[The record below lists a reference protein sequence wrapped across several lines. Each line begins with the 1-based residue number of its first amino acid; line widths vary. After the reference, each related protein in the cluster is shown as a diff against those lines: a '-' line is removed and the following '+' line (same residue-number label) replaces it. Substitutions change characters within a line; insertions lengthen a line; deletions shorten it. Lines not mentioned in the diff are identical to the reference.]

1 MAEKLHLQFK
11 NLQLACTYANIKSCF
26 SSHLDSKIYLII
38 SLISLV
44 LLFYSIWEIKYVV
57 VDVKDFL
64 GLISHLSLA
73 YWIGYVLM
81 VLFSIRLY
89 LDKRIK
95 NDIIY
100 LIYLIVIGLFLFGVP
115 IFAEENARFP
125 WSYYPAGEVKT
136 VLETKYVDTKSNY
149 PLITYRSWPATHFI
163 SSAILYFTDI
173 KIETLLKYVPLF
185 WVLSVI
191 LIIFSIGK
199 RLKLLS
205 NQSFLASFLFLASF
219 FSPHYYYSPV
229 SFAYLLYLLLFM
241 FIVAY
246 STINLKA
253 SSAESQKDENI
264 NFIKGKISTTILIS
278 LIFISLVITHIL
290 TAIAV
295 ISSFI
300 FSSLFIRTLHN
311 KRIKFIMFFLI
322 LFIAWYVFFAPI
334 MFENGVKELLRV
346 VTQLDA
352 LNIFKTGKYSV
363 PFAANTT
370 RWVVHYSR
378 FFFIVVYAI
387 AMMVASAFY
396 INGRIKREK
405 IESTKICFFWLFGIL
420 ALFGLKYGGEIDD
433 RIYLFSLVPMVFI
446 MAFTFDRKILAIMA
460 ILLVILHMP
469 AHYGT
474 ESFDLVRTT
483 ELNGAK
489 FFAANSVFDNRETY
503 FSMWDTFIN
512 YYDPEKVKTF
522 WNTLFVVEKPDQ
534 SKIDNSTYIINSDGS
549 HNFLFYSFGFDP
561 LKEWILLNQG
571 KLSLFYDNGHYQIYK
586 NKQ

>member
-1 MAEKLHLQFK
+1 MNEHFERYLG
-11 NLQLACTYANIKSCF
+11 N
-26 SSHLDSKIYLII
+26 SKIYLII

-100 LIYLIVIGLFLFGVP
+100 LIYLVVIGLFLFGVP

-278 LIFISLVITHIL
+278 LTFISLVITHIL

-300 FSSLFIRTLHN
+300 FSSLFIRILHN

-322 LFIAWYVFFAPI
+322 L
-334 MFENGVKELLRV
+334 
-346 VTQLDA
+346 
-352 LNIFKTGKYSV
+352 
-363 PFAANTT
+363 
-370 RWVVHYSR
+370 
-378 FFFIVVYAI
+378 
-387 AMMVASAFY
+387 
-396 INGRIKREK
+396 
-405 IESTKICFFWLFGIL
+405 
-420 ALFGLKYGGEIDD
+420 
-433 RIYLFSLVPMVFI
+433 
-446 MAFTFDRKILAIMA
+446 
-460 ILLVILHMP
+460 
-469 AHYGT
+469 
-474 ESFDLVRTT
+474 
-483 ELNGAK
+483 
-489 FFAANSVFDNRETY
+489 
-503 FSMWDTFIN
+503 
-512 YYDPEKVKTF
+512 
-522 WNTLFVVEKPDQ
+522 
-534 SKIDNSTYIINSDGS
+534 
-549 HNFLFYSFGFDP
+549 
-561 LKEWILLNQG
+561 
-571 KLSLFYDNGHYQIYK
+571 
-586 NKQ
+586 